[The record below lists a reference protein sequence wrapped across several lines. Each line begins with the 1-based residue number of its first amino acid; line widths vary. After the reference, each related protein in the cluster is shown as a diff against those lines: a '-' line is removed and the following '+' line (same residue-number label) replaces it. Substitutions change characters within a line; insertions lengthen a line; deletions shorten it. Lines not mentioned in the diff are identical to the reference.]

1 MPAVRYALADDAPLH
16 RNMIKMTMAGL
27 ARTSMALEFA
37 VVKEAENG
45 RELVDWLATLP
56 AAEHPQ
62 IITLDI
68 RMPVMDGLTA
78 LFHIRKR
85 LRLAMPVCMCSSED
99 QANIDRHLAETAPPQ
114 VKAMSHADKMAN
126 LAKIEARLLAGQIE
140 PGKINDLLTGCE
152 RLCMDP
158 KVYARH
164 LGANGFLH
172 KPYTPEMAR
181 AIIPEVLNG
190 KSFTG

>member
-1 MPAVRYALADDAPLH
+1 MPIVRYAIADDAPLH
-16 RNMIKMTMAGL
+16 RRMIAMTIAGIG
-27 ARTSMALEFA
+27 RTTMGLEFQM
-37 VVKEAENG
+37 VKEAADG
-45 RELVDWLATLP
+45 KELVDWLAGLAP
-56 AAEHPQ
+56 AERPNLV
-62 IITLDI
+62 TLDI

-78 LFHIRKR
+78 LFHIRRR
-85 LRLAMPVCMCSSED
+85 LGLHIPLCMCSSED

-114 VKAMSHADKMAN
+114 VKAMSHADKLAN

-140 PGKINDLLTGCE
+140 AGKINDLLTGCE

-181 AIIPEVLNG
+181 AVIPEVLNG
-190 KSFTG
+190 KTFAA